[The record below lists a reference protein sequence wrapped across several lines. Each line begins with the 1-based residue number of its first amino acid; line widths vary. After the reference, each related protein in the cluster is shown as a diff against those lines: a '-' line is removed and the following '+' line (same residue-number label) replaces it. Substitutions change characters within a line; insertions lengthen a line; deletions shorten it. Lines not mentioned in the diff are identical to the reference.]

1 MKRVIDQKQEPE
13 ISVEQISNRDYIL
26 GKIFILTNRKEI
38 YILRHE
44 PQFTTDEPG
53 IFANNR
59 GGFIFRDMKPPCGHS
74 GFHASVQD
82 AINAR
87 GAGWDCYV
95 FDNMQ
100 EFIQALTPDFKLK
113 GI

>member
-1 MKRVIDQKQEPE
+1 MKRVIDQKQASE

-38 YILRHE
+38 CILRHE
-44 PQFTTDEPG
+44 PQFTTGELGRFD
-53 IFANNR
+53 NNR
-59 GGFIFRDMKPPCGHS
+59 GGFIFRSMNSPGGYS
-74 GFHASVQD
+74 GFRASVQD
-82 AINAR
+82 AINDRLAS
-87 GAGWDCYV
+87 WDCYM
-95 FDNMQ
+95 FENMQ